1 MHSRRLAHA
10 LIASLL
16 LCAAVVAQSSSS
28 QERALFDA
36 ANRERKAQGLASL
49 KWDEALATAARKHA
63 EQMASHGSAGHQF
76 PGEPSLPG
84 RATKAGA
91 HFLSLAENVDQGP
104 TATTVHESFM
114 KSPLHRA
121 NILDRDMDSVGI
133 GIAISNG
140 QLFVVEDFSKAKSSV
155 VQLSS

>member
-1 MHSRRLAHA
+1 MHSRRLTTA
-10 LIASLL
+10 LIAALL
-16 LCAAVVAQSSSS
+16 LCAAWAQSKG
-28 QERALFDA
+28 ERELFDA
-36 ANRERKAQGLASL
+36 ANRARKAQGLASL
-49 KWDEALATAARKHA
+49 KWDDALATAARKHA

-91 HFLSLAENVDQGP
+91 HFLSLAENVDEGP
-104 TATTVHESFM
+104 TATAVHESFM

-133 GIAISNG
+133 GIAIRNG
-140 QLFVVEDFSKAKSSV
+140 QLFVVEDFSKAK
-155 VQLSS
+155 